1 MNSLTIYEGENQL
14 KEEYWRI
21 YKYIQ
26 IKLHATEQA
35 RGQQKSKWKKKTPR
49 ELKMKLKHTKSY

>member
-35 RGQQKSKWKKKTPR
+35 RGQQKSK
-49 ELKMKLKHTKSY
+49 